1 VASLADRL
9 DAFQQRHRVVGFPL
23 AVTYKFFDDQSNY
36 LAATVTYYSFAA
48 IFPLLLI
55 SSQVFGFLLQGNEE
69 LQKKM
74 LDSTLSQFPIVGTA
88 LGTPQGL
95 TGSAGVVAVGI
106 IAALYGILG
115 LGQAAQN
122 AIHVAYAIPRN
133 SRPNPFLSRVHSGLL
148 LMVAGLV
155 LVVVA
160 TITSLAANAE
170 VFGVGVNFA
179 ISLAVS
185 VVSAV
190 LTASVLALMMRV
202 AMPDRPPFRQLLPG
216 ALATAVLWQALQR
229 LGRFYVSHVVARA
242 TDFNALF
249 ALTLG
254 LLALLYVAANMGV
267 IGIQINVVLTR
278 HLWPRALLTPFTDA
292 VELTEA
298 DRRAYVAYAQAQRH
312 KGFERVEVT
321 FDKGDDP
328 DSSS

>member
-9 DAFQQRHRVVGFPL
+9 DAFQRRHRVVGFPL

-36 LAATVTYYSFAA
+36 LAATVTYYAFAA

-69 LQKKM
+69 LQKKL

-95 TGSAGVVAVGI
+95 TGSAGVVIVATL
-106 IAALYGILG
+106 AALYGILG

-122 AIHVAYAIPRN
+122 SIHVAYAIPRN
-133 SRPNPFLSRVHSGLL
+133 SRPNPFLSRLHSGLL

-160 TITSLAANAE
+160 TITSIAANAE
-170 VFGVGVNFA
+170 VFGVAVNFT
-179 ISLAVS
+179 ISSLVNVA
-185 VVSAV
+185 SAL
-190 LTASVLALMMRV
+190 LTAVVLALMMRV
-202 AMPDRPPFRQLLPG
+202 ALPESVRFRDLLPG
-216 ALATAVLWQALQR
+216 ALATAIMWQLLQR
-229 LGRFYVSHVVARA
+229 LGRVYVSHVVARA
-242 TDFNALF
+242 TDLNGLF

-254 LLALLYVAANMGV
+254 LLALIYVAANMGV

-312 KGFERVEVT
+312 KGFERVDVT
-321 FDKGDDP
+321 FDKGEE
-328 DSSS
+328 

>member
-1 VASLADRL
+1 MASLADRL
-9 DAFQQRHRVVGFPL
+9 DAFQRRHRVAGFPL

-36 LAATVTYYSFAA
+36 LAATVTYYAFAA

-69 LQKKM
+69 LKKRV

-95 TGSAGVVAVGI
+95 TGSSVVVTFGT

-133 SRPNPFLSRVHSGLL
+133 SRPNPFLSRLHSGLL

-155 LVVVA
+155 LVIVA
-160 TITSLAANAE
+160 TLTSLAANAE
-170 VFGVGVNFA
+170 VFGVAVNGV

-185 VVSAV
+185 VVAAL
-190 LTASVLALMMRV
+190 LTAAVLALMMRV
-202 AMPDRPPFRQLLPG
+202 AMPEREPFRSLLLG
-216 ALATAVLWQALQR
+216 ALVTAVMWQVLQR
-229 LGRFYVSHVVARA
+229 LGRVYVSHVVARA

-267 IGIQINVVLTR
+267 IGVQINVVRTR
-278 HLWPRALLTPFTDA
+278 RLWPRALLTPFTDA

-298 DRRAYVAYAQAQRH
+298 DRRAYSAYAKAQRH
-312 KGFERVEVT
+312 KGFERVDVT
-321 FDKGDDP
+321 FEKDDESERSP
-328 DSSS
+328 

>member
-1 VASLADRL
+1 MASLADRL
-9 DAFQQRHRVVGFPL
+9 DAFQRRHRVVGFPL

-36 LAATVTYYSFAA
+36 LAATLTYYSFAA

-69 LQKKM
+69 LQKKV

-95 TGSAGVVAVGI
+95 TGSTGVVIVGTL
-106 IAALYGILG
+106 AALYGILG

-122 AIHVAYAIPRN
+122 SIHVAYAIPRN
-133 SRPNPFLSRVHSGLL
+133 SRPNPFLSRLHSGLL

-160 TITSLAANAE
+160 TITSIAANAE
-170 VFGVGVNFA
+170 VFGVAVNFT
-179 ISLAVS
+179 ISILVNVA
-185 VVSAV
+185 SAL
-190 LTASVLALMMRV
+190 LTAAVLALMMRV
-202 AMPDRPPFRQLLPG
+202 ALPKSERFRDLLPG
-216 ALATAVLWQALQR
+216 ALATAILWQLLQR
-229 LGRFYVSHVVARA
+229 LGRVYVSHVVARA
-242 TDFNALF
+242 SDLNGLF

-267 IGIQINVVLTR
+267 IGVQINVVLAR

-292 VELTEA
+292 VELTDA
-298 DRRAYVAYAQAQRH
+298 DRRAYVAYAKAQRH
-312 KGFERVEVT
+312 KGFETVDVT
-321 FDKGDDP
+321 FGERDD
-328 DSSS
+328 

>member
-1 VASLADRL
+1 MASLADRL
-9 DAFQQRHRVVGFPL
+9 DAFQRRHRVVGFPL

-36 LAATVTYYSFAA
+36 LAATLTYYSFAA

-55 SSQVFGFLLQGNEE
+55 SSPVFGFLLQGNVE
-69 LQKKM
+69 LQKKV

-88 LGTPQGL
+88 LGTPHGL
-95 TGSAGVVAVGI
+95 TGSTGVVIVGTL
-106 IAALYGILG
+106 AALYGILG

-133 SRPNPFLSRVHSGLL
+133 SRPNPFLSRLHSGLL

-160 TITSLAANAE
+160 TITSIAANAE
-170 VFGVGVNFA
+170 VFGVAVNFTIGLLVNIA
-179 ISLAVS
+179 
-185 VVSAV
+185 SAL
-190 LTASVLALMMRV
+190 LTAAVLALMMRV
-202 AMPDRPPFRQLLPG
+202 ALPESVRFRDLLPG
-216 ALATAVLWQALQR
+216 ALATAIMWQLLQR
-229 LGRFYVSHVVARA
+229 LGRVYVSHVVARA
-242 TDFNALF
+242 TDLNGLF

-267 IGIQINVVLTR
+267 IGVQINVVLTR

-312 KGFERVEVT
+312 KGFETVDVT
-321 FDKGDDP
+321 FDKGDE
-328 DSSS
+328 